1 MRLPGFE
8 PGLQA
13 WEAYVITTGPQPL
26 AHLKVSSLIKR
37 LWLGDFTPRGNLH
50 HRAYLEPLTQDWF
63 TRFSIGIKYMR
74 SKLNVDWSRETKKND
89 LPPALSKYEHYLVSL
104 GFRDLRIAV

>member
-26 AHLKVSSLIKR
+26 AQIVIAVA
-37 LWLGDFTPRGNLH
+37 D
-50 HRAYLEPLTQDWF
+50 
-63 TRFSIGIKYMR
+63 SIGSHGSLQWEFTSIAYKGFSAIIKWNLCPLITIC
-74 SKLNVDWSRETKKND
+74 SFLFLGW
-89 LPPALSKYEHYLVSL
+89 PAALIALF
-104 GFRDLRIAV
+104 FRYAMTTIFRCGTGQKHN